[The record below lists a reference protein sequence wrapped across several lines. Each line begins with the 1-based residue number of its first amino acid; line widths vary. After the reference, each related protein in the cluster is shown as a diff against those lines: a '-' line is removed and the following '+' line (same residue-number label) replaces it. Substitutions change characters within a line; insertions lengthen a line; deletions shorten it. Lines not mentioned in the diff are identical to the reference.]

1 MKTLLT
7 TAAAISL
14 IAAVA
19 PALAQAPAKP
29 ARPMADKV
37 ITRAEMTQSVQQ
49 QFARLDSNKDG
60 FVVKA
65 EAEAADKAMIQH
77 AENRFDKRGDAM
89 FGKLDSNKD
98 GKVTK
103 AEAET
108 AFAAIKAKSKAKPSW
123 DKFAANLDSNK
134 DGAITQA
141 EFDSVQDKVADRFE
155 QRRSGHPGMAERMLA
170 NADSNKDGKVSL
182 QEATAAAAA
191 HFDKAD
197 SNRDGKL
204 TADEMR
210 AGRATGA
217 KHARR

>member
-89 FGKLDSNKD
+89 FGKFDSNKD

-103 AEAET
+103 AEAEA
-108 AFAAIKAKSKAKPSW
+108 AFAAVKAKV
-123 DKFAANLDSNK
+123 DEELD
-134 DGAITQA
+134 
-141 EFDSVQDKVADRFE
+141 EVVVA
-155 QRRSGHPGMAERMLA
+155 QQSG
-170 NADSNKDGKVSL
+170 D
-182 QEATAAAAA
+182 AAALHEEIGDLLFAVTNLARHAGVDAEAA
-191 HFDKAD
+191 LRDANYKFTRRFHYVEARCREDGIAPADAGLARLDGYWNEVRAADK
-197 SNRDGKL
+197 G
-204 TADEMR
+204 
-210 AGRATGA
+210 GATG
-217 KHARR
+217 